1 MVEILRNKNLATRF
15 QILVEIARS
24 GPNIQQRDIAG
35 KLGVTPQAIS
45 DYIKQMV
52 KEGMLAS
59 DGRSRYR
66 PTTEGVNWTIKV
78 LRELRSYD
86 AVVQQAITSI
96 SVSAAIAAG
105 DIKKG
110 QAVGLEMRD
119 GLLYATPQP
128 GQGAKGIAVTDARAG
143 EDIGVSNI
151 EGIVDFRQGKATVLK
166 IPSVKRGGSK
176 RADLA
181 RLKKEV
187 SGRGLV
193 GAIGIEAVV
202 ALKKVFDG
210 PLYIYGAGEAALEA
224 VRSGLSPVI
233 VCVDEAAPGLIS
245 RLEEAN
251 ATYELI
257 DLSRS

>member
-15 QILVEIARS
+15 QILVEVARS
-24 GPNIQQRDIAG
+24 GPNIQQRDIAAR
-35 KLGVTPQAIS
+35 LGVTPQAIS
-45 DYIKQMV
+45 DYVKQLL

-105 DIKKG
+105 DLKKG
-110 QAVGLEMRD
+110 QVVGLEMRD

-128 GQGAKGIAVTDARAG
+128 GKGAKGIAVTDARTG

-151 EGIVDFRQGKATVLK
+151 EGIVDLKLGKVTILK
-166 IPSVKRGGSK
+166 VPSVQRGGSK
-176 RADLA
+176 ATDTQH
-181 RLKKEV
+181 LKGKIK
-187 SGRGLV
+187 GKALV
-193 GAIGIEAVV
+193 GAIGIEAII

-210 PLYIYGAGEAALEA
+210 PVYIYGAGEAAIEA

-251 ATYELI
+251 VTYELI
-257 DLSRS
+257 DLHT

>member
-24 GPNIQQRDIAG
+24 GPNVQQRDIAI

-45 DYIKQMV
+45 DYIKQLV
-52 KEGMLAS
+52 KEGMLIAE
-59 DGRSRYR
+59 GRSRYR
-66 PTTEGVNWTIKV
+66 ATTEGVNWIIKV

-86 AVVQQAITSI
+86 TVVQQAITNISI
-96 SVSAAIAAG
+96 SAAIAEG
-105 DIKKG
+105 NIKKG

-128 GQGAKGIAVTDARAG
+128 GKGARGIAATDCSAG

-151 EGIVDFRQGKATVLK
+151 EGIVNFKQGKATVLK
-166 IPSVKRGGSK
+166 VPSVKRGGSK
-176 RADLA
+176 RIDLT
-181 RLKKEV
+181 RLKKEM

-193 GAIGIEAVV
+193 AAMGIESVV
-202 ALKKVFDG
+202 ALKNVFAG
-210 PLYIYGAGEAALEA
+210 QVYIYGATDAAIEA
-224 VRSGLSPVI
+224 VRSGLFPAI

-245 RLEEAN
+245 RLEEASI
-251 ATYELI
+251 AYELV
-257 DLSRS
+257 DLST